1 MEPCEDEAVSPD
13 LIGVG
18 VAQFAPVADRD
29 ANLRRIRP
37 LAAEAA
43 ERGARLVIFP
53 EYASFFVD
61 PLGPSVAAHAEPL
74 EGPFTD
80 ALGEI
85 ARESGVTIVAGMAE
99 SAPGGG
105 AYNTAVAVSG
115 SGVEASYRK
124 EHLYDAFGQRESEW
138 VEAGEPR
145 SPQLF
150 EVGGLRCG
158 ILTCYDLRF
167 PESARVLADAGAHL
181 IAIPSEWVRGPRKE
195 DQWQTLLRARAIE
208 NALYVAAAD
217 HPPPLGV
224 GLSAVI
230 DPEGVTLAGLG
241 TGDGV
246 AVAAADR
253 GQLDLVRT
261 RNPVL
266 ELRRY
271 RVVPRRSPGRA

>member
-1 MEPCEDEAVSPD
+1 MSSD

-18 VAQFAPVADRD
+18 VAQFAPATDRD
-29 ANLRRIRP
+29 ANLRRIR
-37 LAAEAA
+37 LLTAQAAV
-43 ERGARLVIFP
+43 RGARLVIFP
-53 EYASFFVD
+53 EYASYFVD
-61 PLGPSVAAHAEPL
+61 PLDGSLAAQAEPL
-74 EGPFTD
+74 DGPFTG
-80 ALGEI
+80 ALQAI
-85 ARESGVTIVAGMAE
+85 ARECGTTIVAGMAE
-99 SAPGGG
+99 SAAGGG
-105 AYNTAVAVSG
+105 AHNTAVAVSG

-138 VEAGEPR
+138 VVAGEPR
-145 SPQLF
+145 PPRLF
-150 EVGGLRCG
+150 DVDGLRCG

-167 PESARVLADAGAHL
+167 PESARILADAGAHL

-208 NALYVAAAD
+208 NTLYVAAAD

-224 GLSAVI
+224 GLSGVI
-230 DPEGVTLAGLG
+230 DPEGVVLAGLG
-241 TGDGV
+241 TGEGV

-271 RVVPRRSPGRA
+271 AVVPRETPGRA